1 MRAPPAKLVAVALAS
16 LLFAGVL
23 CVLCEPSARADGPG
37 PGPYD
42 GAWNMT
48 PVSES
53 FTVQQWSSACGP
65 APVSGTVVPGG
76 PVTVTGSG
84 GELVIAGARVLRTD
98 QCIDPLPTLA
108 RNVHSQDGTSWRTR
122 CATPTSD
129 PRHAVVNTAYF
140 VAGPDSISMA
150 ETGRYEFEIN
160 DARCIADV
168 RRAGSLSRVI
178 AAAAATAS
186 ASATPP
192 VTAPAPSV
200 SALLGAAPT
209 PTLTPTA
216 AAPRPDC
223 SSPGDPAVLQVR
235 PSRKLLKAGDT
246 FAFRGAVLDAAG
258 CSTTTSI
265 QWTVG
270 AVTFKDGQAH
280 AGAPAIDASG
290 KLSVPSQDFG
300 DATFDVIAT
309 AAGKSA
315 HASVQ
320 VAIPADYDA
329 LLAQSGL
336 GSSGQLDAPAVAVL
350 ATSSIGAGDAQ
361 AEDSARKRKLV
372 FIGVIA
378 VLACMLGGVAVIG
391 ARRASRAKQ
400 VEAAAQQR
408 HAEKMKDF
416 ERQKGEREA
425 QHAAQM
431 KVHRESVAL
440 AQQQSAA
447 AAARGLDTGPVYCPS
462 CRREYPAGTAFCTFD
477 ANRLV
482 AIRGHEPL
490 MSGPAGGI
498 CPVCHKGQNPGVKTC
513 PEHGEELV
521 PAAVASAAAPAAAGA
536 SRGKICPSCGN
547 RFDGAA
553 TFCGKDGTGLVLVN

>member
-1 MRAPPAKLVAVALAS
+1 MVAVVAT
-16 LLFAGVL
+16 
-23 CVLCEPSARADGPG
+23 CERHARAD
-37 PGPYD
+37 GPYD
-42 GAWNMT
+42 GAWNMSSI
-48 PVSES
+48 SES

-65 APVSGTVVPGG
+65 APVSGTAVPGG

-84 GELVIAGARVLRTD
+84 GELVIQGARTLRTD
-98 QCIDPLPTLA
+98 QCIDGLPTLA

-122 CATPTSD
+122 CATPTAD

-150 ETGRYEFEIN
+150 ETGRYEFTIN
-160 DARCIADV
+160 DAHCIADV
-168 RRAGSLSRVI
+168 RRAGSLSRVV
-178 AAAAATAS
+178 AAA
-186 ASATPP
+186 P
-192 VTAPAPSV
+192 
-200 SALLGAAPT
+200 APT
-209 PTLTPTA
+209 PTAAPAPTPTVTATA
-216 AAPRPDC
+216 ATPPPATASQPSC
-223 SSPGDPAVLQVR
+223 ILPGDPAVLQVR

-246 FAFRGAVLDAAG
+246 FSFHGAVLDSAG
-258 CSTTTSI
+258 CGTGTTI

-270 AVTFKDGQAH
+270 SVTFKDGQAH
-280 AGAPAIDASG
+280 AGLPTIDASG
-290 KLSVPSQDFG
+290 KLTVPSQDFG
-300 DATFDVIAT
+300 DATFDVVAT

-315 HASVQ
+315 HASVE

-336 GSSGQLDAPAVAVL
+336 GSTGELDAPAVAVL
-350 ATSSIGAGDAQ
+350 ATSSIGAADAKAQ
-361 AEDSARKRKLV
+361 DSARKRKLV

-378 VLACMLGGVAVIG
+378 AMAALLGVVAAIG
-391 ARRASRAKQ
+391 ARRASRAKKA
-400 VEAAAQQR
+400 EAAAQER

-431 KVHRESVAL
+431 KLHRESVAL

-447 AAARGLDTGPVYCPS
+447 QAARGIDTGPVYCPS

-482 AIRGHEPL
+482 AIRGHEQL
-490 MSGPAGGI
+490 MSGPAGGV
-498 CPVCHKGQNPGVKTC
+498 CPVCRKGFNPGVKVC

-521 PAAVASAAAPAAAGA
+521 PAAVAAAGA
-536 SRGKICPSCGN
+536 AGQSPSQRGKICPSCGG
-547 RFDGAA
+547 RFDG
-553 TFCGKDGTGLVLVN
+553 TCSFCGKDGTALVLLN